1 MGRNHDAIP
10 VLSQTMKLDE
20 NGRKRLDAMKKALA
34 AGLPLAGLLAT
45 ADLAAGCGRGKPFS
59 LQGTVPRPSRERPSI
74 KSEGPVENVVMGDF
88 LPSQSAADELLL
100 KMEEFLF
107 PSIEMRN
114 ASFADVAR
122 FLSESFAANDPEK
135 RSALPVRV
143 LPEDA
148 AATLPS
154 ITLKLKY
161 VSFPDLVACIARAAG
176 LRAAIDEGA
185 LLFVAPGCK
194 TLPPSA
200 VFLDWDSP

>member
-1 MGRNHDAIP
+1 
-10 VLSQTMKLDE
+10 MKLAE

-45 ADLAAGCGRGKPFS
+45 ADLATGCGRGKPFA
-59 LQGTVPRPSRERPSI
+59 LQGTVPSPSREKPSI
-74 KSEGPVENVVMGDF
+74 KSEGPVEVENVVMGDF

-148 AATLPS
+148 TATLPP
-154 ITLKLKY
+154 ITLELKY
-161 VSFPDLVACIARAAG
+161 VSFPDLAVAVAREAGVRAAFG
-176 LRAAIDEGA
+176 GGA

-194 TLPPSA
+194 SLPPSA
-200 VFLDWDSP
+200 VFLDGDSP